1 MSWHS
6 KELERAEITA
16 ENEMHGEETGEVWT
30 GLENQWAERPNQ
42 VLLVPAEVHGGQ
54 IKQGINWLRSKGD
67 GTYWKV
73 KGFAKNMKEST
84 MVIAF
89 LPVVTAK
96 QYNKWESRV
105 QTQDFCGERCE
116 NILEHNVDL
125 RLADDFIEQVADFTC
140 YCDQGAKQL
149 DQRQD
154 EGNSKIT
161 RKGEEECIAVCL
173 QRMLRGQENQRQC

>member
-1 MSWHS
+1 MLCACQKSWQS
-6 KELERAEITA
+6 KELERA
-16 ENEMHGEETGEVWT
+16 ENEMHGEETREVWT

-96 QYNKWESRV
+96 QYNK
-105 QTQDFCGERCE
+105 
-116 NILEHNVDL
+116 
-125 RLADDFIEQVADFTC
+125 
-140 YCDQGAKQL
+140 
-149 DQRQD
+149 
-154 EGNSKIT
+154 
-161 RKGEEECIAVCL
+161 
-173 QRMLRGQENQRQC
+173 